1 MDDFQQ
7 QQAFRLLTRAVLG
20 VLRNAQDGELPL
32 YAWTLGLPQQEL
44 LDVLSACAPELGCME
59 ALADVQYQQLLSQR
73 PPLNK
78 ALLTMLLANRSAAE
92 NPQHSRWLAHAVAV
106 ASLGSRHL
114 WQDMGLAGRHEV
126 NHLLQYYLY
135 PLYARNK
142 ADIKWK
148 RFLYA
153 ELGEQ
158 LGRPYLKPPECGRCR
173 EHASCQPSPSEQPT

>member
-7 QQAFRLLTRAVLG
+7 QQVFRLLSRAILG

-32 YAWTLGLPQQEL
+32 YAWTLGLPQQTL
-44 LDVLSACAPELGCME
+44 LQVLAACAPELGCME
-59 ALADVQYQQLLSQR
+59 ALADAQYQLLLSQR
-73 PPLNK
+73 PPLHG
-78 ALLTMLLANRSAAE
+78 ALLDMLLANRSAAE
-92 NPQHSRWLAHAVAV
+92 DPQHGRWLAHAVAV

-114 WQDMGLAGRHEV
+114 WQDMGLAGRHEL
-126 NHLLQYYLY
+126 NQLLQYYLY
-135 PLYARNK
+135 PLYARNQ

-158 LGRPYLKPPECGRCR
+158 LGRPDLKPPECGRDHT
-173 EHASCQPSPSEQPT
+173 HAVCLPTLSGQQA

>member
-7 QQAFRLLTRAVLG
+7 QCAFRLLTRAVLG

-32 YAWTLGLPQQEL
+32 YAWTLGLPQQA
-44 LDVLSACAPELGCME
+44 VLEVLATCAPELGSME
-59 ALADVQYQQLLSQR
+59 ALTDVQYQQLLSLQ
-73 PPLNK
+73 PPLHT
-78 ALLTMLLANRSAAE
+78 ALLDMLLANRSAAE
-92 NPQHSRWLAHAVAV
+92 NAQHSSWLAHVVAV

-114 WQDMGLAGRHEV
+114 WEDMGLSGRHEL
-126 NHLLQYYLY
+126 NQLLQYYLY
-135 PLYARNK
+135 PLYARNQ

-158 LGRPYLKPPECGRCR
+158 LGLPQLKPPQCGRCQ
-173 EHASCQPSPSEQPT
+173 EHAACLPTLAEQPT